1 MLTKRIIP
9 CLDVDAGRV
18 VKGVSFV
25 DLRDAGD
32 PAELASFYDHQGADE
47 LAFLDITAS
56 SEGRDTMV
64 EVVKRVS
71 EQVFI
76 PLTVGGGVRTS
87 ADVRKLLQA
96 GADKVAVNTAAVLDP
111 QVVARSAADFGNQC
125 IVIAID
131 ARRIRPGVSSGPL
144 AGPLVGAKTDA
155 GGDPRLALDSS
166 SKWEVYI
173 HGGRTPTGIDA
184 VKWAVRAVELGAGEV
199 LLTSMDADGQQDGY
213 DLELT
218 QAVAQAVPA
227 PVIASGGAGN
237 LEHLREAVTDGQADA
252 ALVASIF
259 HYGIYTVDEAK
270 AYLAER
276 QVPVRPSSSEA

>member
-32 PAELASFYDHQGADE
+32 PAELASFYDRQGADE
-47 LAFLDITAS
+47 LVFLDITAS

-131 ARRIRPGVSSGPL
+131 AQRIRPGDPSGPP
-144 AGPLVGAKTDA
+144 AGAQTDA
-155 GGDPRLALDSS
+155 GGNPRLALDGS

-218 QAVAQAVPA
+218 QAVAQAVSA
-227 PVIASGGAGN
+227 PVIASGGAGK

-259 HYGIYTVDEAK
+259 HYGIYTVNEAK
-270 AYLAER
+270 AYLAAH

>member
-1 MLTKRIIP
+1 M
-9 CLDVDAGRV
+9 
-18 VKGVSFV
+18 
-25 DLRDAGD
+25 
-32 PAELASFYDHQGADE
+32 
-47 LAFLDITAS
+47 
-56 SEGRDTMV
+56 
-64 EVVKRVS
+64 
-71 EQVFI
+71 
-76 PLTVGGGVRTS
+76 
-87 ADVRKLLQA
+87 
-96 GADKVAVNTAAVLDP
+96 NTAAVLDP
-111 QVVARSAADFGNQC
+111 QVVARSAGDFGNQC

-131 ARRIRPGVSSGPL
+131 ARRVRPGAPSNEQTN
-144 AGPLVGAKTDA
+144 AGS
-155 GGDPRLALDSS
+155 DPSLALDGG

-270 AYLAER
+270 AYLAKR

>member
-25 DLRDAGD
+25 NLRDAGD
-32 PAELASFYDHQGADE
+32 PTKLAAFYDSQGADE
-47 LAFLDITAS
+47 MVFLDITAS
-56 SEGRDTMV
+56 AQGRETMV

-76 PLTVGGGVRTS
+76 PLTVGGGVRGS

-111 QVVARSAADFGNQC
+111 QVVSSSAADFGNQC

-131 ARRIRPGVSSGPL
+131 ARRVQPGAPPTAQAGAPSGPE
-144 AGPLVGAKTDA
+144 
-155 GGDPRLALDSS
+155 LALDGQST
-166 SKWEVYI
+166 WEVYI
-173 HGGRTPTGIDA
+173 HGGRTPSDIDA
-184 VKWAVRAVELGAGEV
+184 VKWAARAVELGAGEV
-199 LLTSMDADGQQDGY
+199 LLTSMDADGQQQGY

-218 QAVAQAVPA
+218 RAVAQAVPV
-227 PVIASGGAGN
+227 PVIASGGAGT
-237 LEHLREAVTDGQADA
+237 LEHLYQAVTAGQADA

-259 HYGIYTVDEAK
+259 HYGTFTVGQAK
-270 AYLAER
+270 AYLSER
-276 QVPVRPSSSEA
+276 KVPVRPSPSPSEA